1 MADPAAAMTPQL
13 VFEAGKVA
21 YLRGWDNPD
30 LVGASQLYGLGP
42 SGPPVILVAAA
53 SEITD
58 EAARTVASLAGV
70 GREVC
75 VVTDGA
81 LPEGISSWLSDD
93 LVAYPH
99 EPSSDAVPGATPDE
113 PDEPAEVPANH
124 SRESAAASEPP
135 SAGVQLPDDGSWLLS
150 GTPDTETRQVD
161 TEVEAPP
168 AAVQLPDDSLLPQEP
183 DWPDPYCE
191 FGDPAEPARLV
202 DSPIGHKFWE
212 RFVADR
218 GVNVTLQPAQPGT
231 PDTWAGRW
239 SLFDQQT
246 DGCLILYFQAGSLLV
261 GGQWQGHIVIESVI
275 GHAPA
280 HGSGLDRPHSE
291 QQRQFANQV
300 TAFCEISEA
309 TAMMSR
315 GFGGARWGN
324 INDLRQG
331 EDAAFGYIDAPS
343 LPKRYLA
350 LLPADTALLIGPQD
364 PVEVPLPAGLAEVRL
379 TYLVPITADAESTA
393 DVIAHSVD
401 AITRTHKLLW
411 RPRSD
416 LDGRRDPEQAAP
428 LEAFLNEIEFASY
441 GGAVQILWGAE

>member
-1 MADPAAAMTPQL
+1 MADSAAAMAPQL

-21 YLRGWDNPD
+21 HLRGWDNPD
-30 LVGASQLYGLGP
+30 LVDASQLDGLGP

-58 EAARTVASLAGV
+58 EAARTVASLSGV

-75 VVTDGA
+75 VITDGP
-81 LPEGISSWLSDD
+81 LPERVSSWLSKN

-99 EPSSDAVPGATPDE
+99 EPASDAVPDATPDE
-113 PDEPAEVPANH
+113 LEE
-124 SRESAAASEPP
+124 ASETPDPESRQDP
-135 SAGVQLPDDGSWLLS
+135 SETKLTQASIQLSDDGSWLLS
-150 GTPDTETRQVD
+150 GARDTETRPD
-161 TEVEAPP
+161 DPEVEPPP
-168 AAVQLPDDSLLPQEP
+168 AAVQLPDDWPLPQEP
-183 DWPDPYCE
+183 GFPDPYCV
-191 FGDPAEPARLV
+191 FGDPAELQSRG
-202 DSPIGHKFWE
+202 DSPNARAFWE
-212 RFVADR
+212 QVVRDR
-218 GVNVTLQPAQPGT
+218 GVNVWLQPDTPGT
-231 PDTWAGRW
+231 WVGRW

-246 DGCLILYFQAGSLLV
+246 DGCLILFFRAGSLHGLTP
-261 GGQWQGHIVIESVI
+261 WQGHIAVESVI

-280 HGSGLDRPHSE
+280 LGRGLDRPHSE

-331 EDAAFGYIDAPS
+331 EDAAFGCIDAPS

-350 LLPADTALLIGPQD
+350 LLPADTVLLIGPQG
-364 PVEVPLPAGLAEVRL
+364 PVEIPLPAGLAEVRL

-411 RPRSD
+411 SPHSD
-416 LDGRRDPEQAAP
+416 LDGRRNPDQAAS

-441 GGAVQILWGAE
+441 GGAAQILWGAE